1 MNCAHCFASAQ
12 NSGANGKV
20 AVAARVDCATSTGR
34 FRVIAALVSLVLLL
48 SASCVETNDHRGGDT
63 LAEFE
68 RLAFVPAGQIAIA
81 TPIGNLLFQVREPL
95 LFDRFEVR
103 REDWRAR
110 AADLG
115 PAPRELQDFVDA
127 WDSTERDRPMTF
139 VTQREAQSFAEL
151 RGMRLPS
158 ASEWIVACC
167 GPQRLPYPW
176 GATAQRGVA
185 NTLELELGRLSPCG
199 AFESGRSPH
208 GIYDLH
214 GNAAEWTADLTPAT
228 DRRGDDARVSVLGGS
243 FRTYSRPLRVGDSE
257 PLGRVLSPQSR
268 ADDLG
273 FRCCVGASTYLRE
286 RAPAIELDGPS
297 RARLRSIGH
306 RWGRRALPLLS
317 ELATTPGAAPA
328 LRVLAEGAA
337 Q

>member
-1 MNCAHCFASAQ
+1 MTRIAAFAMLAALFVSSCAH
-12 NSGANGKV
+12 GG
-20 AVAARVDCATSTGR
+20 G
-34 FRVIAALVSLVLLL
+34 
-48 SASCVETNDHRGGDT
+48 SASESALC
-63 LAEFE
+63 EFE
-68 RLAFVPAGQIAIA
+68 RLAFVPAGQISIA
-81 TPIGNLLFQVREPL
+81 TPAGNLLLQVREPL

-103 REDWRAR
+103 REDWLERSVE
-110 AADLG
+110 LG
-115 PAPRELQDFVDA
+115 GPTRELQDFMA
-127 WDSTERDRPMTF
+127 SWDDSERDRPMTF
-139 VTQREAQSFAEL
+139 VTQREAQSFALL

-158 ASEWIVACC
+158 AAEWIFACA

-214 GNAAEWTADLTPAT
+214 GNAAEWTADLAPSP
-228 DRRGDDARVSVLGGS
+228 DRRADDARVSVLGGS
-243 FRTYSRPLRVGDSE
+243 FRTYSRPLLVGDSE
-257 PLGRVLSPQSR
+257 PFGRAVAPQSR

-273 FRCCVGASTYLRE
+273 FRCCVGAAAYLRD
-286 RAPAIELDGPS
+286 RAPAVAMDDSS
-297 RARLRSIGH
+297 RTRLRSIGH

-317 ELATTPGAAPA
+317 DLATAPGAAPA
-328 LRVLAEGAA
+328 LRALAEGAS